1 MIQPNVDISVMTSQS
16 SLNRLESLTHVRNNE
31 KEIDKVAGEY
41 EVMCYAHMVK
51 SMFATTEDSAIWGES
66 HASGILRSMF
76 IDAIAHAGGAESL
89 NIKASIKK
97 SLYSTMDT
105 ENTPQPALN
114 NHGEMREA
122 VDVWL

>member
-16 SLNRLESLTHVRNNE
+16 SLNRLESLAHARNNE
-31 KEIDKVAGEY
+31 KEIDKVAEEY
-41 EVMCYAHMVK
+41 EVMCYTHMVK

-97 SLYSTMDT
+97 SLYAMDMG
-105 ENTPQPALN
+105 NTSQQALS
-114 NHGEMREA
+114 GDDGMREA